1 MSKAAASSPL
11 TSFDGQVFLDAD
23 FKRAQFHNKTTFR
36 NVQFHGRTNFSG
48 AKFEGLVDFT
58 GAQFLGD
65 IDFSGATFTEPL
77 RFDNM
82 RFAGKTSFAGARF
95 RHDAHFSDSE
105 FAGDSDFSQAT
116 FHAWG
121 LFNKSRFKAEVTFQ
135 GACFR
140 GSAQFED
147 VDFTM
152 DADFRK
158 VRFIPFA
165 DFQRAQFHGLA
176 SFNNTS
182 IECKTFFREAR
193 FSKAADF
200 TECRFTHPV
209 DFSRANFAAAAVF
222 DRVVFLQFVDFR
234 EAHLADSFLLSPPKG
249 SEGLAPE
256 IRFELV
262 TLDSPTKARFQNI
275 SFEKITLL
283 GTNLRGI
290 WFENPKWPRRGV
302 FKLARR
308 AVVYD
313 EIQKE
318 KPDSQKLVE
327 LYRDIRANLDR
338 AGTKDDLRDLFYSE
352 MEVRRKQPRSPKDR
366 SYFLRRYFSPY
377 TLFWLTCGYGR
388 RPLRAVVIA
397 GAIVLVYW
405 LA

>member
-1 MSKAAASSPL
+1 MSKPAANPPFAN
-11 TSFDGQVFLDAD
+11 FDGRIFHDAD
-23 FKRAQFHNKTTFR
+23 FRHGRFESKVTFR
-36 NVQFHGRTNFSG
+36 NALFHGRTNFSG
-48 AKFEGLVDFT
+48 VKFEDLVDFT

-65 IDFSGATFTEPL
+65 VDFSGATFDEPL
-77 RFDNM
+77 RLDNI
-82 RFAGKTSFAGARF
+82 RFPGKASFARAHF
-95 RHDAHFSDSE
+95 KHDAHFSDSE
-105 FAGDSDFSQAT
+105 FGGDSDFSQAT

-121 LFNKSRFKAEVTFQ
+121 LFKKSRFKAEATFE

-140 GSAQFED
+140 GSAQFEE
-147 VDFTM
+147 VDFTA

-176 SFNNTS
+176 LFNNAS
-182 IECKTFFREAR
+182 IECKTLLREAR

-209 DFSRANFAAAAVF
+209 DHFAAAAVF
-222 DRVVFLQFVDFR
+222 DRVVFLQFIDFR
-234 EAHLADSFLLSPPKG
+234 EAHFADSFVVSPPKG
-249 SEGLAPE
+249 SDGLAPE
-256 IRFELV
+256 IRFESV
-262 TLDSPTKARFQNI
+262 TLDSPTKVRFQNI

-283 GTNLRGI
+283 GTNLLGI

-302 FKLARR
+302 FKLTRR

-318 KPDSQKLVE
+318 KPDPQKLAQ
-327 LYRDIRANLDR
+327 LYRDIRANLEQ
-338 AGTKDDLRDLFYSE
+338 AGTRDDVGDLFYSE

-366 SYFLRRYFSPY
+366 LYFLRRYFSPY

-388 RPLRAVVIA
+388 RPWRAVVIA
-397 GAIVLVYW
+397 AALYW
-405 LA
+405 LV